1 MFKLKSFSREFSI
14 VIALIIMMVIFSIID
29 PIYLSYNNIID
40 IIDQSV
46 INGLLAIGITYAI
59 ITAGIDLS
67 IGSIFAIVIVVVGDL
82 LVRGVNPV
90 LAIVVGA
97 IIGFIL
103 GAFNGI
109 LITKLKLQ
117 PFIVTLGTMSAYRGL
132 AYVIT
137 GGWPVLNIPSN
148 FRTFLDGDLFGSIP
162 VSVIIL
168 FVFAIISHII
178 LKYTKFGTYI
188 YALGGNEEATRLSG
202 VNVDRIK
209 IYTYAFC
216 GVAAALSG
224 LILLARLGSGEPT
237 AGQSYELNAIAAAA
251 IGGASL
257 AGGKGNI
264 WGTLLGALLLSAL
277 KVGLVV
283 VGVDAFWQY
292 IATGAIIVVAAYFEV
307 LQDKLQKYNRKKNS
321 TLKTDLANNLS
332 EKVGS

>member
-1 MFKLKSFSREFSI
+1 MFKLKGFSREFSI
-14 VIALIIMMVIFSIID
+14 VIALIIMMAIFSIID
-29 PIYLSYNNIID
+29 PIYLSSSNLID
-40 IIDQSV
+40 IVDQSV

-82 LVRGVNPV
+82 LVRGINPI
-90 LAIVVGA
+90 LAIGAGA

-103 GAFNGI
+103 GAINGV

-148 FRTFLDGDLFGSIP
+148 FRTFLDGDLFGTIP

-202 VNVDRIK
+202 VNVNRIK

-224 LILLARLGSGEPT
+224 MILLARLGSGEPT
-237 AGQSYELNAIAAAA
+237 AGQAYELNAIAAAA

-264 WGTLLGALLLSAL
+264 LGTVLGALLLSAL

-283 VGVDAFWQY
+283 IGVDAFWQY

-307 LQDKLQKYNRKKNS
+307 IQEKLQKLNRKNSHTKNGIQNS
-321 TLKTDLANNLS
+321 FP

>member
-1 MFKLKSFSREFSI
+1 MFKLKGLSREFSI
-14 VIALIIMMVIFSIID
+14 VIALIIMMAIFSIID
-29 PIYLSYNNIID
+29 PIYLSYNNLID
-40 IIDQSV
+40 IVDQSV

-59 ITAGIDLS
+59 IAAGIDLS

-82 LVRGVNPV
+82 LVRGVNPI
-90 LAIVVGA
+90 LAIVAGA

-103 GAFNGI
+103 GAFNGL

-137 GGWPVLNIPSN
+137 GGWPVLNIPDN

-168 FVFAIISHII
+168 FAFAIVSHII

-202 VNVDRIK
+202 VNVNRIK

-224 LILLARLGSGEPT
+224 MILLARLGSGEPT

-264 WGTLLGALLLSAL
+264 LGTLLGALLLSAL

-307 LQDKLQKYNRKKNS
+307 IQEKLQKLNRKNS
-321 TLKTDLANNLS
+321 HGKMDIKSNLT